1 MSHLAICLV
10 PSRARAAESTIDTAN
25 SPATLLC
32 MGRHKLPDA
41 DRKSEVFRLSV
52 TAAQRAAIDK
62 AARAAG
68 ETTSDWARS
77 IVRKAVR
84 KQPKRG

>member
-1 MSHLAICLV
+1 
-10 PSRARAAESTIDTAN
+10 
-25 SPATLLC
+25 

-41 DRKSEVFRLSV
+41 VRKSEVFRLCV
-52 TAAQRAAIDK
+52 TAQQLDAISK

-77 IVRKAVR
+77 VVRKAIR
-84 KQPKRG
+84 KGPKRG

>member
-1 MSHLAICLV
+1 
-10 PSRARAAESTIDTAN
+10 
-25 SPATLLC
+25 

-41 DRKSEVFRLSV
+41 ERKSELFRLSV
-52 TAAQRAAIDK
+52 TAAQRAAIEK

-68 ETTSDWARS
+68 ETTSDWARA

-84 KQPKRG
+84 KPPRRG

>member
-1 MSHLAICLV
+1 
-10 PSRARAAESTIDTAN
+10 
-25 SPATLLC
+25 
-32 MGRHKLPDA
+32 MGRHKLPDTE
-41 DRKSEVFRLSV
+41 RKSEVFRLSM
-52 TAAQRAAIDK
+52 TAAQRAAIEK

-84 KQPKRG
+84 KQPQRG